1 MYSMFMASLKSN
13 ETAVEDLKLAL
24 GLLIRRMRAAAP
36 SESHDLS
43 WTQNSVL
50 VRLEKEGPTTTSE
63 LARAEGV
70 KPQSMG
76 TAIAALEGMGM
87 VERKADP
94 TDGRQMNIKLTD
106 KGSSMRRTTRDA
118 SLAWLAQATAKLK
131 KQEQATLFEAGEIIK
146 RLVEL

>member
-1 MYSMFMASLKSN
+1 MYSLFMASLKSN

-24 GLLIRRMRAAAP
+24 GLLIRRIRAAAP

-43 WTQNSVL
+43 WTQKSVL
-50 VRLEKEGPTTTSE
+50 VRLEKEGPATTSE

-94 TDGRQMNIKLTD
+94 TDGRQTTIKLTD

-118 SLAWLAQATAKLK
+118 SLAWLAQAIAKLK